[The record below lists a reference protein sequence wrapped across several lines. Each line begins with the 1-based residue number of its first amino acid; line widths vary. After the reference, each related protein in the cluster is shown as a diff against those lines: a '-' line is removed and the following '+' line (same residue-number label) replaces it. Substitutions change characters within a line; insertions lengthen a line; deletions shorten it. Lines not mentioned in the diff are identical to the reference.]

1 MPRLALALAISMATI
16 SFSCAATVTVL
27 YDESTNP
34 VALSTNN
41 MAPTDLGVLASGLN
55 RVTGNLESALSVGNV
70 DVFKFDVPTGF
81 QLDGVFVFDYG
92 YPNTPPVGE
101 GAAFLAINDAAIFP
115 YDAFDLDFNTNPF
128 LDETQFLGG
137 STFGSSDA
145 PTLDILP
152 RIGNV
157 AGRKFTGPLA
167 AGTYTVYIQQTG
179 PENFYSLD
187 FQSTSLTA
195 VPEPAHASLAI
206 LAMAT
211 IAVKRRRT
219 KRCLTN

>member
-1 MPRLALALAISMATI
+1 MPRLAFVLAILMATI
-16 SFSCAATVTVL
+16 SFSSAATVTVL

-55 RVTGNLESALSVGNV
+55 RVTGNIETALSVGNV
-70 DVFKFDVPTGF
+70 DVFKFAVPTGF
-81 QLDGVFVFDYG
+81 QLDGVFVNDYG
-92 YPNTPPVGE
+92 YPVTPPAGE
-101 GAAFLAINDAAIFP
+101 NAAFLAINDAATFP
-115 YDAFDLDFNTNPF
+115 YDAFELDFNTNPF
-128 LDETQFLGG
+128 LDETAFLGG

-157 AGRKFTGPLA
+157 AGRRFTGPLA
-167 AGTYTVYIQQTG
+167 AGTYTVYVQQTG

-195 VPEPAHASLAI
+195 VPEPGHASIAV
-206 LAMAT
+206 LAMAA
-211 IAVKRRRT
+211 IAIKRRRA
-219 KRCLTN
+219 KRAV